1 MRITALIIRI
11 IRQFFRDK
19 RTLGLIIV
27 APIFILWLMS
37 LVFSGEQLEQKIGLI
52 NGNDSIIEKLEEKED
67 LTITSFSSESDAS
80 AALVRGDLHG
90 YILFSETE
98 TETTITLEGSDP
110 TVNKAVMATI
120 SNLFTNTNIQSEPE
134 INFYYGS
141 EDMDTFDSIGPFL
154 IGYFVFFFVFL
165 IAGVSFLR
173 ERTSGTLERLL
184 STPLRRY
191 EIVIGYV
198 VGFGIFTTI
207 QATMIVWFS
216 INILDI
222 VFAGSIWSVMLVI
235 LLLALVA
242 LTLGTLLSAYARNE
256 LQMIQFIPIVIV
268 PQVFFSGLFNLET
281 MSPWLQS
288 ISIVMPLTYGGE
300 ALREV
305 MIKGKGLTDIST
317 EIMILSSFILVFFT
331 LNILA
336 LKKHRKL

>member
-1 MRITALIIRI
+1 MRIQALIIRI

-37 LVFSGEQLEQKIGLI
+37 LVFSGNQLETKIGII
-52 NGNDSIIEKLEEKED
+52 NANDLIIERLTDIED
-67 LTITSFSSESDAS
+67 LSFASFLSESDAS
-80 AALVRGDLHG
+80 AALVEGDLHG
-90 YILFSETE
+90 YILFSEAG
-98 TETTITLEGSDP
+98 TTITLEGSDP
-110 TVNKAVMATI
+110 TANKAVMATVN
-120 SNLFTNTNIQSEPE
+120 NLFSNTTTQNAPE
-134 INFYYGS
+134 INFYFGS

-198 VGFGIFTTI
+198 LGFGIFTTI
-207 QATMIVWFS
+207 QATIIVWFS
-216 INILDI
+216 IHILDI
-222 VFAGSIWSVMLVI
+222 IFAGSIWSVMLVI

-288 ISIVMPLTYGGE
+288 ISIIMPLTYGGE

-317 EIMILSSFILVFFT
+317 EILILSSFILLFFT

>member
-1 MRITALIIRI
+1 MRIQALIIRI

-37 LVFSGEQLEQKIGLI
+37 LVFSGNQLEPKIGLI
-52 NGNDSIIEKLEEKED
+52 HANDLIIEKLKDEERIN
-67 LTITSFSSESDAS
+67 ITNYSDESDAS
-80 AALVRGDLHG
+80 KAIVEGDLHG

-98 TETTITLEGSDP
+98 TSITLEGSDP
-110 TVNKAVMATI
+110 TANKAVMAAI
-120 SNLFTNTNIQSEPE
+120 SNLFSNSNIQSTPE
-134 INFYYGS
+134 INYYYGTK
-141 EDMDTFDSIGPFL
+141 DMDTFDSIGPFL

-207 QATMIVWFS
+207 QATIIVWFS

-288 ISIVMPLTYGGE
+288 ISTVMPLTYGGE

-317 EIMILSSFILVFFT
+317 EIIILGSFVLLFLT